1 MKSLFFYF
9 LMLCCIPLMAQ
20 NEALFEKANADY
32 NEGNY
37 QEALENYQQILSNG
51 ETSAAL
57 YFNLANTHY
66 KLNNIAPSVYYY
78 EKALQLKPKDED
90 IRNNLEFARKMVIDD
105 IEEVPETGLAKMVKN
120 TISKLSFDG
129 WAWMAIICSVIFAIF
144 FLLYY
149 FSAGTKFKRLFFGVS
164 ILFLIVSIGSVG
176 FAYQQQA
183 SIQNSQYAIIFAEEV
198 PVRSEPNL
206 RSDELFLLHEGT
218 KLKVLETFQDWIKL
232 ELSSGAQGWITKNEV
247 RLL

>member
-1 MKSLFFYF
+1 MKSLLFYF

-20 NEALFEKANADY
+20 NEALFEEANADY

-37 QEALENYQQILSNG
+37 QEALGSYQQILSNG

-78 EKALQLKPKDED
+78 EKALQLKPNDSD
-90 IRNNLEFARKMVIDD
+90 IENNLEFARNMVIDD
-105 IEEVPETGLAKMVKN
+105 IEEVPETGLSKMVNN

-129 WAWMAIICSVIFAIF
+129 WAWMAIVSSVIFAIF

-149 FSAGTKFKRLFFGVS
+149 FSAGAKFKRLFFGVS
-164 ILFLIVSIGSVG
+164 ILFLIVSIGSVA
-176 FAYQQQA
+176 FAYQQQ
-183 SIQNSQYAIIFAEEV
+183 SMIENSQYAIIFAEEV

-206 RSDELFLLHEGT
+206 RSNELFLLHEGT

-232 ELSSGAQGWITKNEV
+232 ELSNGAQGWMTKNEV
-247 RLL
+247 RFL

>member
-1 MKSLFFYF
+1 MKSLLFYF

-20 NEALFEKANADY
+20 NEALFDEANADY

-37 QEALENYQQILSNG
+37 EEALENYQQILSNG

-57 YFNLANTHY
+57 YFNLANAHY

-78 EKALQLKPKDED
+78 EKALQLKPNDED
-90 IRNNLEFARKMVIDD
+90 IKNNLEFARNMVIDD
-105 IEEVPETGLAKMVKN
+105 IEEVPETGLSKIVNN

-129 WAWMAIICSVIFAIF
+129 WAWMAVVSAVIFAIF

-149 FSAGTKFKRLFFGVS
+149 FRIGTKFKRLFFGVS
-164 ILFLIVSIGSVG
+164 IFFLLVSLGSVG
-176 FAYQQQA
+176 FAYQQQV
-183 SIQNSQYAIIFAEEV
+183 SIQDSQYAIIFAEEV

-218 KLKVLETFQDWIKL
+218 KIKVLETFQDWIKL
-232 ELSSGAQGWITKNEV
+232 ELSNGAQGWISKDEV
-247 RLL
+247 RFL

>member
-1 MKSLFFYF
+1 MKIVLFYF
-9 LMLCCIPLMAQ
+9 LMLCSIPLMAQ

-37 QEALENYQQILSNG
+37 QEALDNYQKILSSG

-57 YFNLANTHY
+57 YFNLANAYY

-78 EKALQLKPKDED
+78 EKALQLKPKDTD
-90 IRNNLEFARKMVIDD
+90 IANNLEFAKEMVIDD
-105 IEEVPETGLAKMVKN
+105 IEEVSETGLSKIIKN
-120 TISKLSFDG
+120 IISKLSFDG
-129 WAWMAIICSVIFAIF
+129 WAWVAIISAIIFAIS

-149 FSAGTKFKRLFFGVS
+149 FSALTKFKRLFFGVS
-164 ILFLIVSIGSVG
+164 IFFLIVSIGSVG
-176 FAYQQQA
+176 FAYQQWA

-232 ELSSGAQGWITKNEV
+232 ELSNGAQGWIIKKEV
-247 RLL
+247 RIL

>member
-1 MKSLFFYF
+1 MKSLLFYF
-9 LMLCCIPLMAQ
+9 LMLCYIPLMAQ
-20 NEALFEKANADY
+20 NEALFEEANADY

-37 QEALENYQQILSNG
+37 EEALENYQQILSNG

-57 YFNLANTHY
+57 YFNLANAHY

-78 EKALQLKPKDED
+78 EKALQLKPNDED
-90 IRNNLEFARKMVIDD
+90 IKNNLEFARNMVIDD
-105 IEEVPETGLAKMVKN
+105 IEEVPETGLSKIVNN

-129 WAWMAIICSVIFAIF
+129 WAWMAIVSAIIFAIF

-149 FSAGTKFKRLFFGVS
+149 FSAGTKFKKLFFGVS
-164 ILFLIVSIGSVG
+164 IFFLLVSLGSVG
-176 FAYQQQA
+176 FAYQQQV
-183 SIQNSQYAIIFAEEV
+183 SIQDSQYAIIFAEEI

-218 KLKVLETFQDWIKL
+218 KIKVLETFQDWIKL
-232 ELSSGAQGWITKNEV
+232 ELANGAQGWISKNEV
-247 RLL
+247 QIL

>member
-1 MKSLFFYF
+1 
-9 LMLCCIPLMAQ
+9 MAQ

-120 TISKLSFDG
+120 TTSKLSFDG
-129 WAWMAIICSVIFAIF
+129 WDWMAIICSVIFAIF

-149 FSAGTKFKRLFFGVS
+149 FSAGTKFKRLFFGIS

-183 SIQNSQYAIIFAEEV
+183 SIKNSQYAIIFAEEV

>member
-1 MKSLFFYF
+1 MKSVLFYF
-9 LMLCCIPLMAQ
+9 LMLCFIPLMAQ
-20 NEALFEKANADY
+20 NEALFEQANTDY

-37 QEALENYQQILSNG
+37 HEALENYEQILNNG

-57 YFNLANTHY
+57 YFNLGNTHY

-78 EKALQLKPKDED
+78 EKALQLKPNDED
-90 IRNNLEFARKMVIDD
+90 INNNLEFARNMVIDD
-105 IEEVPETGLAKMVKN
+105 IEEVPETGLSKMVN
-120 TISKLSFDG
+120 TTISKLGFDG
-129 WAWMAIICSVIFAIF
+129 WAWMALVSAFIFAIF

-176 FAYQQQA
+176 FAYQQHA
-183 SIQNSQYAIIFAEEV
+183 SIQNSQYAIIFSEEV

-218 KLKVLETFQDWIKL
+218 KLEVLETFQEWIKL
-232 ELSSGAQGWITKNEV
+232 ELSNGAQGWISKNEV
-247 RLL
+247 KLL

>member
-1 MKSLFFYF
+1 
-9 LMLCCIPLMAQ
+9 MAQ
-20 NEALFEKANADY
+20 NDAIFEEANADY

-37 QEALENYQQILSNG
+37 QEALENYQQILGNG

-90 IRNNLEFARKMVIDD
+90 IKNNLEFARNMVIDD
-105 IEEVPETGLAKMVKN
+105 IEEVPETGLSKIVNNM
-120 TISKLSFDG
+120 ISKLSFDG
-129 WAWMAIICSVIFAIF
+129 WAWMAIVSSAIFAIF

-149 FSAGTKFKRLFFGVS
+149 FSGGTKFKRLFFGVS
-164 ILFLIVSIGSVG
+164 ILFLIVSLGSVG
-176 FAYQQQA
+176 FAYQQQV
-183 SIQNSQYAIIFAEEV
+183 SIQNSRYAIIFAEEV

-232 ELSSGAQGWITKNEV
+232 ELSNGAQGWMTKNEV
-247 RLL
+247 RFL